1 MVITTGRNFSRM
13 PLGYG
18 PCPGPRQDAKGNQPL
33 QGWDQVNTKTCTVTF
48 KAPVDQLVALLPRPC
63 FQIDAETVVEGLA
76 EASISFT
83 SLGNLPWLA
92 GRGYNHSGLY
102 IHNVICQGKT
112 ETVQGKYLSV
122 LFENLPDPIL
132 SGREELGYPKLFA
145 TLDQEDNVEASGD
158 WSLSMG
164 WEGNQFGE
172 VKISG
177 LKLEVA
183 PPEPARPGQDVL
195 CFKYIPRTGRPGVAD
210 VEYATV
216 SPAPSPECFKLE
228 RMFKAKDAK
237 IHFEA
242 LGFDE
247 LPTLHHVATR
257 LAELDIVSVEDVRI
271 VEGKGAPDYQNQ
283 RAVSTWGYG
292 LSTN

>member
-1 MVITTGRNFSRM
+1 M

-18 PCPGPRQDAKGNQPL
+18 PCPGPRQDAEGNQPVK
-33 QGWDQVNTKTCTVTF
+33 GWSEVNTKTCTVVF
-48 KAPVDQLVALLPRPC
+48 KAPVDQLAALLPRPC
-63 FQIDAETVVEGLA
+63 FQIDAESVHEGLA

-102 IHNVICQGKT
+102 VHNVICKGKT
-112 ETVQGKYLSV
+112 ETVRGKYLSV

-145 TLDQEDNVEASGD
+145 TLDQGDGVEQSGD
-158 WSLSMG
+158 WSLVMG

-172 VKISG
+172 IQISG
-177 LKLEVA
+177 LKLEVSL
-183 PPEPARPGQDVL
+183 PEPAVPCPGQDVL
-195 CFKYIPRTGRPGVAD
+195 CYKYIPRTGRPGVAD

-216 SPAPSPECFKLE
+216 SPAPAPDSFKLE
-228 RMFKAKDAK
+228 RTFRAKDAK
-237 IHFEA
+237 IQFEA

-247 LPTLHHVATR
+247 LPTLHHVAAR
-257 LAELDIVSVEDVRI
+257 LAELDIVRVEDVRI

-283 RAVSTWGYG
+283 RAVATWGYMG
-292 LSTN
+292 